1 MKLRN
6 IFRILSA
13 GAVLAGL
20 ASCHNQE
27 KIFPD
32 YEGGIS
38 AYFAYQMPVRTIVLG
53 ESETF
58 DTSLD
63 NQHKCIIYG
72 TIGGSYK
79 GKDVV
84 IGIDVDETIAE
95 NVYYPD
101 GTPAKVM
108 PENYYTLSTDKLN
121 YGGTHMGGVEVTLT
135 DAFFA
140 DPYAIKTNYVI
151 PVVMTD
157 IIKGADQ
164 IKVGTPLIEG
174 ETPIRTNAAL
184 WSVQPMDYTLYG
196 IKYVNPWDGSWLRR
210 GVDVVTGQ
218 DAGENLRYVH
228 NFVVNTEITDA
239 NGYVEPVTTVT
250 SRKSYFYETDWKSKF
265 EAQYPIKQYNSDKEL
280 VSTEVLKSYDVVYD
294 NVVEYNEVVY
304 LSTQSLNEV
313 TMPVSTNISKT
324 IQTTVTSNYALH
336 MVNPA
341 AQDANWK
348 AQVWYDLA
356 EPMKSGK
363 TYTFKCK
370 AAASEQ
376 YDCSVFLQS
385 TIVEGQQNYAHG
397 MSFPTEWKEV
407 TMTVT
412 PDKDGYD
419 RLCWCFGDKAIT
431 LMLDDITFTE
441 KGSDVNLITHCNFED
456 QTTEGW
462 ASYNQYEK
470 IGPGEGGIK
479 SEIVTTT
486 EVNAKTCQVKLTF
499 DANGNCTVS
508 SATEGI
514 AASGTGKYV
523 KDGEKLAWGNKDRD
537 GIYLDYTIDFGERQ
551 YAIKDTL
558 VSRSR
563 EIKLETYTPTYKE

>member
-13 GAVLAGL
+13 GVVLASL

-63 NQHKCIIYG
+63 NQHKFIIYG

-84 IGIDVDETIAE
+84 IGIDVDESIAE

-101 GTPAKVM
+101 GTPVKVL
-108 PENYYTLSTDKLN
+108 PESYYTLSSDKLD
-121 YGGTHMGGVEVTLT
+121 YAGTHMGGVEVTLT

-140 DPYAIKTNYVI
+140 DPDAIKTNYII

-164 IKVGTPLIEG
+164 IKSGTPLIEG

-184 WSVQPMDYTLYG
+184 WNVQPMDYTLYG
-196 IKYVNPWDGSWLRR
+196 VKYVNPWDGSWLRR
-210 GVDVVTGQ
+210 GVDTVTGQ
-218 DAGENLRYVH
+218 DAGTTVRH
-228 NFVVNTEITDA
+228 A
-239 NGYVEPVTTVT
+239 QYVEN
-250 SRKSYFYETDWKSKF
+250 D
-265 EAQYPIKQYNSDKEL
+265 
-280 VSTEVLKSYDVVYD
+280 
-294 NVVEYNEVVY
+294 EVVRLY
-304 LSTQSLNEV
+304 TQSLDAV
-313 TMPVSTNISKT
+313 TLPVTANISKVIT
-324 IQTTVTSNYALH
+324 TTVTSNYALH
-336 MVNPA
+336 MANPTA
-341 AQDANWK
+341 GDANWS
-348 AQVWYDLA
+348 AQVWYQLA

-363 TYTFKCK
+363 EYTFKCK
-370 AAASEQ
+370 GAATEQ
-376 YDCSVFLQS
+376 YDWCSVFLQS
-385 TIVEGQQNYAHG
+385 STTDDQNYGHG
-397 MSFPTEWKEV
+397 MSFSTEWKEI
-407 TMTVT
+407 TMTVK
-412 PDKDGYD
+412 PDKDVYD
-419 RLCWCFGDKAIT
+419 KLTWCFGDKAIT
-431 LMLDDITFTE
+431 LMLDDVTFTE
-441 KGSDVNLITHCNFED
+441 KGSDVNLIVGGDFEA
-456 QTTEGW
+456 QSTEGW
-462 ASYNQYEK
+462 KSWSGLEK
-470 IGPGEGGIK
+470 IGPGEGGLK
-479 SEIVTTT
+479 TETFETSEV
-486 EVNAKTCQVKLTF
+486 VAKTCAVKLTF
-499 DANGNCTVS
+499 DASGNCTVS

-514 AASGTGKYV
+514 TASGTGKYV

-537 GIYLDYTIDFGERQ
+537 GIYLDYTVDFGEKK

-563 EIKLETYTPTYKE
+563 EIKMETYVPTYKE

>member
-6 IFRILSA
+6 IFRVLSA
-13 GAVLAGL
+13 GVVLAGL

-38 AYFAYQMPVRTIVLG
+38 AYFAYQLPVRTIVLG

-79 GKDVV
+79 GKDVIV
-84 IGIDVDETIAE
+84 AIDVDNSLAE
-95 NVYYPD
+95 NVYFPD
-101 GTPAKVM
+101 GTPVKAM
-108 PENYYTLSTDKLN
+108 PENYYTLSTDKLD
-121 YGGTHMGGVEVTLT
+121 YAGTHMGGVEVTLT

-140 DPYAIKTNYVI
+140 DPDAIKNTYVI

-164 IKVGTPLIEG
+164 IKAGTPLIEG

-184 WSVQPMDYTLYG
+184 WNEQPMDYTLYG

-218 DAGENLRYVH
+218 DAGTVVRH
-228 NFVVNTEITDA
+228 NQ
-239 NGYVEPVTTVT
+239 YVENDEVV
-250 SRKSYFYETDWKSKF
+250 F
-265 EAQYPIKQYNSDKEL
+265 L
-280 VSTEVLKSYDVVYD
+280 STE
-294 NVVEYNEVVY
+294 
-304 LSTQSLNEV
+304 SLDAV
-313 TMPVSTNISKT
+313 TIPVSTNISKT
-324 IQTTVTSNYALH
+324 TTTTVTSNYAMH
-336 MVNPA
+336 MTNTT
-341 AQDANWK
+341 AQDANWM
-348 AQVWYDLA
+348 AQVWTDLT
-356 EPMKSGK
+356 EPMDPGK
-363 TYTFKCK
+363 TYTLTCK
-370 AAASEQ
+370 ACASED
-376 YDCSVFLQS
+376 YGWCSIFLQS
-385 TIVEGQQNYAHG
+385 TDGSLQNYAHG
-397 MSFPTEWKEV
+397 MSFTTEWKQVEI
-407 TMTVT
+407 TVK
-412 PDKDGYD
+412 PDIEGYQ
-419 RLCWCFGDKAIT
+419 RLCWCFGDKAHT
-431 LMLDDITFTE
+431 LMLDDVVFTE
-441 KGSDVNLITHCNFED
+441 KGSDKNLIVNSTFED

-462 ASYNQYEK
+462 SSWSGYEK

-479 SEIVTTT
+479 T
-486 EVNAKTCQVKLTF
+486 EVIETNEVTAKTCDVRLTF
-499 DANGNCTVS
+499 DASGNCTVS

-514 AASGTGKYV
+514 AASGSGKYV

-537 GIYLDYTIDFGERQ
+537 GIYLDYTIDFGEKK
-551 YAIKDTL
+551 YAVKDTL

-563 EIKLETYTPTYKE
+563 EIKLETYVPTYKE